1 MPKISSN
8 LKRVQVIGKPA
19 IKTSLWRRLQRFGR
33 TGMNRLPDKCS
44 AKWLCRHAIP
54 NCRYRR
60 LLVHEVPLRTLFNLS
75 KLSLTVH
82 CWRIY
87 TVTDGSRTQLSELQS
102 PHCCRNLK
110 QISCTRG
117 VAFFCPAKLD
127 KHCNYSFKFSEG
139 LSAGL
144 WVFLIG
150 MRIFGVYETERI
162 LAVARIVLT

>member
-1 MPKISSN
+1 MRK
-8 LKRVQVIGKPA
+8 
-19 IKTSLWRRLQRFGR
+19 
-33 TGMNRLPDKCS
+33 
-44 AKWLCRHAIP
+44 
-54 NCRYRR
+54 
-60 LLVHEVPLRTLFNLS
+60 LFNLS

-162 LAVARIVLT
+162 LAVAKIEREPTLCRFAFLRNSSFWRNCNSSVFILSWH